1 MDWKQ
6 YESTALTYFFM
17 TDRFENKSK
26 IEAIVLKEIKEMKMG
41 CSFRITVGKLQNQS
55 NPKQP
60 IASHGKMTA
69 VEKVI
74 TEILLS
80 MNNPTELASTR

>member
-6 YESTALTYFFM
+6 YESIALTYFFM

-41 CSFRITVGKLQNQS
+41 CSFRTIVPVGRRFLKKQSVVKDGGTVLNRIQVLR
-55 NPKQP
+55 
-60 IASHGKMTA
+60 T
-69 VEKVI
+69 
-74 TEILLS
+74 
-80 MNNPTELASTR
+80 